1 MSRGVLMIEVLT
13 GLPPRVAG
21 VVAHGELS
29 AEDYRD
35 GIRPA
40 LEAAFAAGSPV
51 RMLFV
56 LDSDFEGFS
65 GGAIWQDAKTGL
77 SHPTGWERVAVVGDV
92 SWVSHSVQ
100 MFGFLMPG
108 EVRAF
113 SLADRDAATDWV
125 TEGTSS
131 ED

>member
-1 MSRGVLMIEVLT
+1 MIEVLT
-13 GLPPRVAG
+13 SLPPRVAG
-21 VVAHGELS
+21 LVAHGELS

-40 LEAAFAAGSPV
+40 IEAAFGAGPPV

-65 GGAIWQDAKTGL
+65 GGAIWQDAKTGM

-92 SWVSHSVQ
+92 SWVSHSVHV
-100 MFGFLMPG
+100 FGFLMPG
-108 EVRAF
+108 EVRSFA
-113 SLADRDAATDWV
+113 LAERDEAQAWI
-125 TEGTSS
+125 TEGLSP
-131 ED
+131 